1 MDPDGKADPYVEV
14 SLRPGHKKYTTAIKT
29 NSLNPTFNETA
40 EFPVK
45 LKDLEGELL
54 YEKIVSLF
62 CKL

>member
-45 LKDLEGELL
+45 LKDLDGQS
-54 YEKIVSLF
+54 VTLF
-62 CKL
+62 VYCKL